1 MFKFFAPYLT
11 LDAHIEAFQETKR
24 GLTDK
29 IITDPTLNKAAHD
42 YINAQSEFAKM
53 LAHNFT
59 DIAKYSVDSITDK
72 WFPKKEEVVEAKT
85 TRSKRA
91 TA

>member
-1 MFKFFAPYLT
+1 MFNKLFAPYLT
-11 LDAHIEAFQETKR
+11 LEAHIDAFQQTKR

-42 YINAQSEFAKM
+42 YINAQTEFAKM

-59 DIAKYSVDSITDK
+59 DIAKYSVDSISSK
-72 WFPKKEEVVEAKT
+72 WFPKEEVVEAKT
-85 TRSKRA
+85 ASGK
-91 TA
+91 TAAA